1 VGESGEPGRLGLP
14 GMQGSPG
21 EAGDRG
27 LRGLPGLPGP
37 KVRFNQ
43 FDKNIC
49 QWYQIIKSNMK
60 YAMHVDRD
68 YLEYTL
74 VSYEELFI

>member
-1 VGESGEPGRLGLP
+1 
-14 GMQGSPG
+14 MQGSPG

-27 LRGLPGLPGP
+27 LRGLPGLTGP

-49 QWYQIIKSNMK
+49 QWYQIIK
-60 YAMHVDRD
+60 
-68 YLEYTL
+68 
-74 VSYEELFI
+74 

>member
-1 VGESGEPGRLGLP
+1 MGEPGEPGRLGLP

-49 QWYQIIKSNMK
+49 QRYICTIIALHSLS
-60 YAMHVDRD
+60 A
-68 YLEYTL
+68 
-74 VSYEELFI
+74 I

>member
-1 VGESGEPGRLGLP
+1 
-14 GMQGSPG
+14 MQGSPG

-49 QWYQIIKSNMK
+49 KIDQQNHRYRNHHKIK
-60 YAMHVDRD
+60 V
-68 YLEYTL
+68 
-74 VSYEELFI
+74 